1 MANRRPKLRVQL
13 LSAAF
18 GLGSWIAMTG
28 LWVELPV
35 LVQRLPEGWA
45 LPSQLALYLQ
55 VANIGPIAYGFC
67 HHWWPKYVTE
77 EAANHLQLAIG
88 ALSTLLVIFMWT
100 WTASGISFAFFLLS
114 FGLSLVDCTSSV
126 TFLPYMANFRA
137 CYLTPYL
144 VGEGLS
150 GLLPSLV
157 AMAQGIEDP
166 TCVNETRIT
175 FSAETGQNVTFFEMI
190 PHVNEPRFSPE
201 WFFGFLLALVIVSW
215 LAFIALDKMPLCQAE
230 RVPSTEGN
238 NSHDQAHELE
248 SLNELQKNDVS
259 FKNGDVIIRNAP
271 HSHLL
276 YYYLLFLQG
285 WASVATFGIFPAL
298 QSYSCLPYGDG
309 PFHLTVTLCGVAYPA
324 ACLFAMFVEMRR
336 VSWISWTSL
345 AATLISLYALV
356 TAVLSPHPPLHH
368 TLTGAILIV
377 VCWVTFMFTFSYIKT
392 MVTILLEEFWGH
404 RALFWCGA
412 VTQAGAAAG
421 ALLMF
426 LLVNVFNLFEDEN
439 MCLI

>member
-298 QSYSCLPYGDG
+298 QLSALRRRTFPPDCDLVRGCLSSSLSLRHVRGDEESVLDLVDITRRDPHLAVRPG
-309 PFHLTVTLCGVAYPA
+309 DCCSVSSSTSSSHLNWRHPHRGVLGYFHVYFFLHQDNGNHLT
-324 ACLFAMFVEMRR
+324 
-336 VSWISWTSL
+336 
-345 AATLISLYALV
+345 
-356 TAVLSPHPPLHH
+356 
-368 TLTGAILIV
+368 
-377 VCWVTFMFTFSYIKT
+377 
-392 MVTILLEEFWGH
+392 
-404 RALFWCGA
+404 
-412 VTQAGAAAG
+412 
-421 ALLMF
+421 
-426 LLVNVFNLFEDEN
+426 
-439 MCLI
+439 